1 MESWEESLDR
11 ARRATARSV
20 SSSRARGADSSYYV
34 GSTRSHAAQGASDA
48 SGSSDALSVS
58 AAMALAKGA
67 LEGVTVKVIGE
78 VSELSNK
85 AGYKAVYFTV
95 KDKSAALPCM
105 MWNNRF
111 RACGVDM
118 TIGSLV
124 ELTGRFTLYAAK
136 GRMNFDVFSIQL
148 AGEGN
153 LRVQVAN
160 LARKLAA
167 EGLCDERRKRPVP
180 ENIQTVGLVTSP
192 RGDAVHDVLRTLR
205 RRWPMAR
212 VLVAGVPVEGANAP
226 RELVRGI
233 ECVAAAGAEAV
244 LLVRGGGSYEDL
256 MPFNDEGLARAI
268 AACPVPVVTGIGHE
282 PDTSIAD
289 LVADVRAS
297 TPTGAAEAVSPV
309 AAELSQALTQRARR
323 LHDGL
328 SHRLDGSR
336 ARIERMATRPV
347 FTDPMYLIGQDAQ
360 TLDFLSERLSRALPG
375 RVDANKA
382 QVAALA
388 SRLARALPGSMSRAR
403 TELSALSGRIAAA
416 GPRILQGDS
425 SRVDALA
432 KSLAAKGRS
441 ITPRFASEVGLAAS
455 RLNDLSP
462 LSVIARGYSI
472 SRNEKRE
479 VVSRTEQAPVGSRLA
494 VQVSDGELSCRV
506 EAAHSNDKQESEVA
520 K

>member
-1 MESWEESLDR
+1 MEPWEESLDR
-11 ARRATARSV
+11 ARRATARTG
-20 SSSRARGADSSYYV
+20 SSSRARASESSYYV
-34 GSTRSHAAQGASDA
+34 GSTGRGADTGAPDA
-48 SGSSDALSVS
+48 SSSSDALTVS
-58 AAMALAKGA
+58 GAMALAKGA
-67 LEGVTVKVIGE
+67 LEDVTVKVIGE

-118 TIGSLV
+118 AIGSLV

-180 ENIQTVGLVTSP
+180 ANIQTVGLVTSP

-233 ECVAAAGAEAV
+233 ECVAATGAEAV

-309 AAELSQALTQRARR
+309 ASELSQALTQRARR

-328 SHRLDGSR
+328 SRRLDGSR
-336 ARIERMATRPV
+336 ARIERVATRPV
-347 FTDPMYLIGQDAQ
+347 FTDSMYLIGSDAQ
-360 TLDFLSERLSRALPG
+360 TLDFLSDRLSRALPG
-375 RVDANKA
+375 RIDADKSQVDA
-382 QVAALA
+382 L
-388 SRLARALPGSMSRAR
+388 SGRLARALPTSVSRAR
-403 TELSALSGRIAAA
+403 AEVSALSSRIAAV
-416 GPRILQGDS
+416 GPHLVQGDA
-425 SRVDALA
+425 SRASALA
-432 KSLAAKGRS
+432 KSLAARGRS

-479 VVSRTEQAPVGSRLA
+479 VVSRTEQAPVGSLLS

-506 EAAHSNDKQESEVA
+506 EAAHSNNKEESEVA

>member
-1 MESWEESLDR
+1 MESWEESLER
-11 ARRATARSV
+11 ARRATVRGGSSPRS
-20 SSSRARGADSSYYV
+20 RGADSSYYV
-34 GSTRSHAAQGASDA
+34 GSTRADSSQGDGVS
-48 SGSSDALSVS
+48 SSSDALTVS
-58 AAMALAKGA
+58 GAMALAKGA

-118 TIGSLV
+118 AIGSLV

-233 ECVAAAGAEAV
+233 ECVAVAGAEAV

-309 AAELSQALTQRARR
+309 ASELSRSLVLRSRQ

-328 SHRLDGSR
+328 SRRLDGSR

-347 FTDPMYLIGQDAQ
+347 FTDSMYLTGSDAQ

-375 RVDANKA
+375 RVDADKA
-382 QVAALA
+382 QVDALA
-388 SRLARALPGSMSRAR
+388 NRLVRALPGSVSRAR
-403 TELSALSGRIAAA
+403 MGLSALSGRIAAA
-416 GPRILQGDS
+416 GPRILQGDA
-425 SRVDALA
+425 SRVGALSR
-432 KSLAAKGRS
+432 SLAAQGRS

-479 VVSRTEQAPVGSRLA
+479 VVSRTEQAPVGSLLA
-494 VQVSDGELSCRV
+494 VQVSDGELTCRV
-506 EAAHSNDKQESEVA
+506 EAAHSNNDKESEVA

>member
-1 MESWEESLDR
+1 MESWEKSLDR
-11 ARRATARSV
+11 ARRA
-20 SSSRARGADSSYYV
+20 SSKANASGSRYYV
-34 GSTRSHAAQGASDA
+34 GSSDEGKAAGSASE
-48 SGSSDALSVS
+48 ALSVS
-58 AAMALAKGA
+58 GAMALAKGA
-67 LEGVTVKVIGE
+67 LEGVTVKLVGE

-111 RACGVDM
+111 RACGVEVA
-118 TIGSLV
+118 IGSLV

-136 GRMNFDVFSIQL
+136 GRMNFDVFSLQL

-160 LARKLAA
+160 LARKLTA
-167 EGLCDERRKRPVP
+167 EGLTDERRKRAVP
-180 ENIQTVGLVTSP
+180 ANIQTVGLVTSP

-226 RELVRGI
+226 RELIRGI
-233 ECVAAAGAEAV
+233 ERVASAGAEAV

-297 TPTGAAEAVSPV
+297 TPTGAAEAVSPD
-309 AAELSQALTQRARR
+309 AAEVSESLTACAQR

-328 SHRLDGSR
+328 SRRLDRSR
-336 ARIERMATRPV
+336 ARIEHMATRPV
-347 FTDPMYLIGQDAQ
+347 FTDSMYLIGSDAQ
-360 TLDFLSERLSRALPG
+360 TLDFLSDRLGRALPG
-375 RVDANKA
+375 RIEADHVKVD
-382 QVAALA
+382 VLA
-388 SRLARALPGSMSRAR
+388 GRLARALPMSMAHAR
-403 TELSALSGRIAAA
+403 TSIGSLGERLASLGPRVVSAEASRVQAAA
-416 GPRILQGDS
+416 GR
-425 SRVDALA
+425 
-432 KSLAAKGRS
+432 LAAQGRS
-441 ITPRFASEVGLAAS
+441 VTPRFASEVGLAAS
-455 RLNDLSP
+455 RLHDLSP

-472 SRNEKRE
+472 ARNEKRE
-479 VVSRTEQAPVGSRLA
+479 VVSRIEAAPAGSMLS
-494 VQVSDGELSCRV
+494 VQVSDGELACRV
-506 EAAHSNDKQESEVA
+506 EAARPTSTNLSEV
-520 K
+520 